1 MTSLDGFNIVTLA
14 YRLYDYMSKHM
25 LLDTDRGE
33 STERSGS
40 QLCKEIIL
48 VSHQWKERPL
58 VLQSFYAPVQG
69 NARTRK
75 QEWVDWG
82 AGQSGRV

>member
-25 LLDTDRGE
+25 LLDRGE
-33 STERSGS
+33 RTERSGS

-48 VSHQWKERPL
+48 VGHQWEERPL
-58 VLQSFYAPVQG
+58 VLQRFYAPVQG
-69 NARTRK
+69 NTRTRK
-75 QEWVDWG
+75 REWVDWG
-82 AGQSGRV
+82 AGQWGRI